1 MTGLLQNSYAAKRVG
16 LQRDRR
22 QWTAAG
28 HPVAFGAAY
37 GWGGS
42 GWLLEEL
49 GLEPLLVHPSRCK
62 AIAAAGLQ
70 ER

>member
-1 MTGLLQNSYAAKRVG
+1 VDCPPGT
-16 LQRDRR
+16 
-22 QWTAAG
+22 
-28 HPVAFGAAY
+28 PVAFGAAY